1 MSNLKRE
8 AAYMYIESQKILKLN
23 EKIKDISNNIHHWQ
37 EKMTKTNK
45 PEERLKLQ
53 KETEKMTKLLHEL
66 SKEHSELL
74 LKLRHHH
81 LNFEHLLQRE
91 HSTRK

>member
-8 AAYMYIESQKILKLN
+8 AAYMYVESQKILKLN
-23 EKIKDISNNIHHWQ
+23 EKIKDISNNIHHLQ
-37 EKMTKTNK
+37 EKIMKTTK

-53 KETEKMTKLLHEL
+53 KETEKTTKLLHEL

-81 LNFEHLLQRE
+81 LNFEHLLQQQ
-91 HSTRK
+91 HNIKK